1 MTLRDSFSRYLLR
14 GAVIFTLFFTVQCQQ
29 LMDLLDGA
37 NKVDSTDANA
47 NTDLDK
53 AGSWTILVYL
63 DAANN
68 LEGAGVQDVAEI
80 KAMATSLGSNKV
92 YVLMDRMAG
101 FSNTGMAGLNGG
113 ADFPG
118 TILFEVTNG
127 AVLSPISVPFASV
140 PNGQGTNPSNK
151 GFFWT
156 TGTTGVNGKGVGGET
171 DELNMGAQET
181 LENFLAW
188 GYNQAKTN
196 NSTYIYVDIWDHG
209 AGWGGGAYGG
219 NAVAWDDEAGSP
231 HDALS
236 ITEIQNAMKRAESIT
251 GRKATILG
259 FDACYMG
266 TIENAYSFKDYA
278 SIMIASEEVEP
289 GAGWDYEKWTPK
301 GDQSPRTVAKNVV
314 STFKSFYSSSGE
326 QVTLSA
332 IDLSKLSGI
341 STALEAFLNKLPT
354 KSSTAIANARL
365 QSQSYNNDMSVD
377 LFDFVDKVAITESNA
392 LKNMISASIV
402 AEAHTTGGKVAGSY
416 GMTVYFPQSKNN
428 YDTSYNNTLF
438 AQQTRWDDFIS
449 GKLISIEVSSTEPGD
464 ATCGSESNDLA
475 ANANQ
480 FTSVKTCTGYIY
492 TPSDVDIY
500 KFSGSVLNGGGTINI
515 QLSNIPSGADFDV
528 MLFNTDVSPS
538 APIAAG
544 VIGSGNGTESFTYN
558 PANGVVTFPVAG
570 ITCTPGS
577 GSTYEKQGLCY
588 GNGITG
594 TTNASTN
601 FYIVVVGKNNS
612 YSQAGKY
619 TLSLALSG
627 GAGITIP

>member
-1 MTLRDSFSRYLLR
+1 
-14 GAVIFTLFFTVQCQQ
+14 
-29 LMDLLDGA
+29 MDLLDGA
-37 NKVDSTDANA
+37 NKVDDTSANA

-80 KAMATSLGSNKV
+80 KAMATSLGNNKV

-101 FSNTGMAGLNGG
+101 FSSTGMAGLNGG

-118 TILFEVTNG
+118 AILFEVTNG
-127 AVLSPISVPFASV
+127 AVLNPISVPFANV

-236 ITEIQNAMKRAESIT
+236 ITEIQNAMKRAETIT

-266 TIENAYSFKDYA
+266 TVENAYSFKSYA
-278 SIMIASEEVEP
+278 SIMIGSEEVEP
-289 GAGWDYEKWTPK
+289 GAGWQYTNWTPK
-301 GDQSPRTVAKNVV
+301 GDVSPRQVAKDVV
-314 STFKSFYSSSGE
+314 TTFKASYSGGGE

-341 STALEAFLNKLPT
+341 STALDAFVVKLATQP
-354 KSSTAIANARL
+354 ANSISAARL
-365 QSQSYNNDMSVD
+365 AAQNYNNNMSVD
-377 LFDFVDKVAITESNA
+377 LYDFADKISVPESSA
-392 LKNMISASIV
+392 LKNMIKASIV
-402 AEAHTTGGKVAGSY
+402 AEAHTSGGQVDRSNGL
-416 GMTVYFPQSKNN
+416 TVFFPQSKNN
-428 YDTSYNNTLF
+428 YDSQYDATDF
-438 AQQTRWDDFIS
+438 AKETRWDEFIS
-449 GKLISIEVSSTEPGD
+449 GKVISIEVPSTEPGD
-464 ATCGSESNDLA
+464 STCGVESNDTA
-475 ANANQ
+475 AKANQ
-480 FTSVKTCTGYIY
+480 IGAGGTTCTGYIY
-492 TPSDVDIY
+492 TPTDVDIY
-500 KFSGSVLNGGGTINI
+500 RFTGGSLTSAGTFDIT
-515 QLSNIPSGADFDV
+515 LSNIPAGANFDV

-538 APIAAG
+538 APVASGTIS
-544 VIGSGNGTESFTYN
+544 SGNGSEGFKYSPSNGQVTYN
-558 PANGVVTFPVAG
+558 LNGNFVCDPAV
-570 ITCTPGS
+570 S
-577 GSTYEKQGLCY
+577 STYVNQGLCY
-588 GNGITG
+588 GQGMTITS
-594 TTNASTN
+594 STN
-601 FYIVVVGKNNS
+601 FYIVVVGKSGS
-612 YSQAGKY
+612 YNQAGKY
-619 TLSLALSG
+619 TLTLGKTNAVTL
-627 GAGITIP
+627 P